1 MIMIRFK
8 SLLILMFPLFLAGSM
23 NAQDIHFSQFYMS
36 PLNLNPAMTGVMNCN
51 TRLVANYRNQWA
63 AILQSDAYNTY
74 SVSYDQKIP
83 VGRSDYFGIGGSFF
97 GDVAGATRFGT
108 IQGRLSVAYSKKMGG
123 YRKKAH
129 YLSIGADIGEGQRK
143 IDTGNLQWGT
153 QHDGSGGV
161 DVTLPGG
168 LVSNPDFL
176 YSDISAGLLWFSTF
190 DANNNFYAGISMAHL
205 NQPNVSF
212 QQQNFVP
219 LYSRLTVHAGGMV
232 EVAKGISLIP
242 NLVAM
247 FQGNHREF
255 NIGSAVRFALGSS
268 RIVTQSWQAGLWYR
282 LGTKEDGGIH
292 SDALIFTTRFD
303 YETYGIGFSYDYN
316 VSKLQ
321 EGGNFNGAF
330 EFSLIYYICG
340 SEKRSVYCPR
350 F

>member
-1 MIMIRFK
+1 MMRFK
-8 SLLILMFPLFLAGSM
+8 SIMTLLFPLLMAGSLSS
-23 NAQDIHFSQFYMS
+23 QDIHFSQFYMS

-63 AILQSDAYNTY
+63 AVLQSDAYNTY

-97 GDVAGATRFGT
+97 GDKAGSTRFGT
-108 IQGRLSVAYSKKMGG
+108 IMGRLSVGYSKKMGG

-129 YLSIGADIGEGQRK
+129 YLSIGADVGLGQRSL
-143 IDTGNLQWGT
+143 DRNALRWGS
-153 QHDGSGGV
+153 QHDGQGGFTG
-161 DVTLPGG
+161 DPTQAGTIG
-168 LVSNPDFL
+168 QPDFL
-176 YSDISAGLLWFSTF
+176 FSDISAGILWFSTI
-190 DANNNFYAGISMAHL
+190 DANNNFYAGLSMAHL
-205 NQPNVSF
+205 NSPNVSF
-212 QQQNFVP
+212 QNNNFVE
-219 LYSRLTVHAGGMV
+219 LYSRFTAHGGGMI
-232 EVAKGISLIP
+232 EVARGINLIP
-242 NLVAM
+242 NVIAM

-255 NIGSAVRFALGSS
+255 NLGTAVRFALGSS
-268 RIVTQSWQAGLWYR
+268 RIVRQSWQGGLWYR
-282 LGTKEDGGIH
+282 LGTKEDGGVH
-292 SDALIFTTRFD
+292 SDAIIFTTRFD

-330 EFSLIYYICG
+330 EFSLVYYICG